1 MKLMLLL
8 TLLTVSFSGLAQTF
22 FPIKEQGFEIRH
34 ENALEHLEQLLLSP
48 AEVLQIF
55 EPSGGT
61 ITNRK
66 VTGNQITFTAT
77 KKIAFISKSVFVKG
91 TLDSEFS
98 KEICQN
104 GELGFKATFDLAG
117 SDGIVYDS
125 IDGLIAEMCLKEV
138 NPSLVKGRVA
148 GRLIKGRD
156 YSRMLGGSIR
166 EVIEAQVPAFI
177 RALDNGVKKRQ

>member
-1 MKLMLLL
+1 M
-8 TLLTVSFSGLAQTF
+8 
-22 FPIKEQGFEIRH
+22 
-34 ENALEHLEQLLLSP
+34 
-48 AEVLQIF
+48 
-55 EPSGGT
+55 
-61 ITNRK
+61 
-66 VTGNQITFTAT
+66 
-77 KKIAFISKSVFVKG
+77 
-91 TLDSEFS
+91 
-98 KEICQN
+98 
-104 GELGFKATFDLAG
+104 AG

-125 IDGLIAEMCLKEV
+125 IDGLIAEVCLKEV

>member
-1 MKLMLLL
+1 MKYLAIF
-8 TLLTVSFSGLAQTF
+8 TLLMISFSSFAVTH
-22 FPIKEQGFEIRH
+22 FPIKEQSFEIRG

-48 AEVLQIF
+48 AEVLEIF
-55 EPSGGT
+55 EPQGGT
-61 ITNRK
+61 ISNRK

-98 KEICQN
+98 SENCLN
-104 GELGFKATFDLAG
+104 GEVGFKATFDLAG

-125 IDGLIAEMCLKEV
+125 IDGLIAEVCLKEV
-138 NPSLVKGRVA
+138 NPSFVKGRVS
-148 GRLIKGRD
+148 GRLIKGND

-177 RALDNGVKKRQ
+177 RALDSGVKKRQ